1 MSRADGVTIVFG
13 PIKIL
18 RFSLMASRT
27 SASHT
32 KSTGTG
38 AGAGFDDA
46 GGSTCSGAGTVSHV

>member
-18 RFSLMASRT
+18 RFSLIASRT

-38 AGAGFDDA
+38 AGFDDA
-46 GGSTCSGAGTVSHV
+46 GGGTCSGAGTVSQV